1 LSACW
6 TRSRKIAFRSQYGG
20 TANVYIQIRA
30 AIIALAPDHPY
41 LRLPVQFATSLKCR
55 ILDGGLMNEAELD
68 KTIAEC
74 ERVISNSQTVGTS
87 FVVMQLR
94 GRKPT

>member
-1 LSACW
+1 
-6 TRSRKIAFRSQYGG
+6 
-20 TANVYIQIRA
+20 
-30 AIIALAPDHPY
+30 
-41 LRLPVQFATSLKCR
+41 VQFAASLKSR